1 MSASQEPRAVP
12 RNPDDAL
19 TDREL
24 EVLRLVAAGAP
35 SREIAG
41 RLGIANS
48 TVKAHLT
55 SIYRKLGVANRV
67 QATRHYLRRYG
78 SSAGP
83 PDAAEGSS
91 SLIRRQMVEIQ
102 TRLEVLAPA
111 AREAER
117 LRRVLDELRAIDD
130 G

>member
-1 MSASQEPRAVP
+1 MSASQ
-12 RNPDDAL
+12 DDAL

-55 SIYRKLGVANRV
+55 SIYRKLGVTNRV
-67 QATRHYLRRYG
+67 QATRHYLQRHA
-78 SSAGP
+78 SAGR
-83 PDAAEGSS
+83 AAGEAGEPS
-91 SLIRRQMVEIQ
+91 SLIRRQIAEIQ

-111 AREAER
+111 AREAEL
-117 LRRVLDELRAIDD
+117 LRRVLEELRAID
-130 G
+130 GG